1 MNHPLLVVAMLAL
14 NIALSEWLVRN
25 SFFRHLGTALL
36 VILITAVEANLG
48 IIPSASDE
56 FPLYSTVFQYIA
68 PIAIFYLLLGVSF
81 RSLRLAGGPMIA
93 VFSIGVFGTMVGVA
107 AASFIVDLQ
116 GKIELAPALGGMFA
130 GTYIGGSI
138 NFNAVALALNVVKEG
153 TLYAGSV
160 AVDNILTAIWMIT
173 TIAIP
178 KMMVRK
184 KKLPEVK
191 IERSGNQ
198 EQDSE
203 VLNPFGMALLIV
215 LAPAVLWVS
224 DSLAAIISLPSILIV
239 TTIALVLAQFPVI
252 QQISGSK
259 ILGLMGVYF
268 FLAVIGAYCEVA
280 AMGQIGELAIVLL
293 SFAAIIVTIH
303 GAVTFSLGV
312 WLFKDW
318 ELAAVASQANVGGS
332 TSALALAK
340 SLARQDLILPG
351 ILVGALGNGIGT
363 YLGFIV
369 FYLLGGG

>member
-1 MNHPLLVVAMLAL
+1 
-14 NIALSEWLVRN
+14 
-25 SFFRHLGTALL
+25 
-36 VILITAVEANLG
+36 
-48 IIPSASDE
+48 
-56 FPLYSTVFQYIA
+56 
-68 PIAIFYLLLGVSF
+68 
-81 RSLRLAGGPMIA
+81 MIA
-93 VFSIGVFGTMVGVA
+93 VFSIGAFGTMVGVA
-107 AASFIVDLQ
+107 AASFIVDLP
-116 GKIELAPALGGMFA
+116 GKIELGPALGGMFA

-138 NFNAVALALNVVKEG
+138 NFNAIALALNVVEEG

-173 TIAIP
+173 TILIP
-178 KMMVRK
+178 KMMAGK
-184 KKLPEVK
+184 KKSPVVK
-191 IERSGNQ
+191 LESSGSD

-203 VLNPFGMALLIV
+203 VLNPLGMAQLIV

-239 TTIALVLAQFPVI
+239 TTIALVLAQFPAI

-268 FLAVIGAYCEVA
+268 FLAVIGAYCELA

-340 SLARQDLILPG
+340 SFGRQDLILPG

-369 FYLLGGG
+369 FYLLSGS

>member
-1 MNHPLLVVAMLAL
+1 
-14 NIALSEWLVRN
+14 
-25 SFFRHLGTALL
+25 
-36 VILITAVEANLG
+36 
-48 IIPSASDE
+48 
-56 FPLYSTVFQYIA
+56 
-68 PIAIFYLLLGVSF
+68 
-81 RSLRLAGGPMIA
+81 MIA
-93 VFSIGVFGTMVGVA
+93 VFSIGALGTMLGVA

-116 GKIELAPALGGMFA
+116 SKIELAPALGGMFA

-138 NFNAVALALNVVKEG
+138 NFNAVALALNVVQQG
-153 TLYAGSV
+153 PLYAGSV

-184 KKLPEVK
+184 KKLPVAK
-191 IERSGNQ
+191 IDRSVNQ

-280 AMGQIGELAIVLL
+280 AMGQIGEIAIVLL
-293 SFAAIIVTIH
+293 SFAAIIVVIH
-303 GAVTFSLGV
+303 GAITFFLGV

-340 SLARQDLILPG
+340 SFGRQDLILPG